1 MRGAR
6 CSSLAVRAGGE
17 RAGTEPESADGGDRG
32 GERDEHWNGGRDF
45 RCPSGGRDDGRYDQA
60 FGLSSVALA
69 TIEGVTM
76 RAVTSCV

>member
-1 MRGAR
+1 MGQDAAAWP
-6 CSSLAVRAGGE
+6 SVPAGE

-45 RCPSGGRDDGRYDQA
+45 RCPSGGAMTVAMIKA